1 MPASPA
7 PKRKV
12 AWSAVVSA
20 AASKTCAAGA
30 STSTVQ
36 ILRAGVGSACPAS
49 LRARARKRCRP
60 GRSPDTLTGDSHA
73 LKRFPSRLHSNVAP
87 SCSGRQRER
96 GGGGGDQTRRP
107 ALERRVRRRLDDER
121 PEVDRARPEPVSVT
135 RSEVEPPGARAD
147 RALRPP
153 GGRGK
158 IHDGVGKRARAL
170 APLNRIAGRVAAGR
184 PDDDDRPRARCFAD
198 PVARR
203 MDIRRILDRHDR
215 RAASSFGSVVPA
227 AAREH
232 DACNPRG
239 AHDHC
244 EHHGRG
250 NLEPERAV
258 RGAGPG
264 RGTPGRGRS
273 LGPAEGAP
281 RHAEPDGVLERHRRR
296 NKREPGENRR
306 RRGRS
311 LLLLAARL
319 ALVEVTRDQRAGLT
333 RRRGRTV
340 IGEQRVEVAR
350 IRAGRA
356 A

>member
-73 LKRFPSRLHSNVAP
+73 LKLPSVEAALERRSVL
-87 SCSGRQRER
+87 SGRQRER

-147 RALRPP
+147 HALGPP

-215 RAASSFGSVVPA
+215 RAASSFGSAVPPLPRVSTTPAIPAAPTTTASTTAAATLSPSAPCAAPAPA
-227 AAREH
+227 AAPP
-232 DACNPRG
+232 DADDPS
-239 AHDHC
+239 
-244 EHHGRG
+244 GRPKV
-250 NLEPERAV
+250 LPDTPSQMESLSAT
-258 RGAGPG
+258 GAGTSASP
-264 RGTPGRGRS
+264 
-273 LGPAEGAP
+273 
-281 RHAEPDGVLERHRRR
+281 
-296 NKREPGENRR
+296 
-306 RRGRS
+306 
-311 LLLLAARL
+311 
-319 ALVEVTRDQRAGLT
+319 
-333 RRRGRTV
+333 
-340 IGEQRVEVAR
+340 AR
-350 IRAGRA
+350 IAAGEAVLFFCSRHVSHSSR
-356 A
+356 